1 MSETNDSIEIQAAY
15 LGGSRGQTGCATE
28 SISVPAGA
36 NVAGAI
42 AIIIARHPALS
53 EHLKTARWALNF
65 EFTSTDALLK
75 PGDELALIPPVQ
87 GGAPR
92 VLVTQEPLD
101 LQSSVEHV
109 VDDTIGATVIF
120 LGTVRNHN
128 RGKEVQSLHYEAYVP
143 MVEKQLEKIIDKIE
157 EKFEG
162 TRLFIAH
169 RYGELGIG
177 DISVLIAAASAHRAP
192 AFDAAREAIEQIK
205 VDVPIFKQEKTSD
218 GDTWIGWGGG

>member
-1 MSETNDSIEIQAAY
+1 MTMIKIQAAY
-15 LGGSRGQTGCATE
+15 LGGSRGDTGCASETIE
-28 SISVPAGA
+28 VPEQSSVAD
-36 NVAGAI
+36 AI
-42 AIIIARHPALS
+42 AIICEKHPSLKA
-53 EHLKTARWALNF
+53 HLATARWALNF
-65 EFTSTDALLK
+65 EFVDKSAALK

-92 VLVTQEPLD
+92 VLVTEDELN
-101 LQSSVEHV
+101 LQHAVKSVVNE
-109 VDDTIGATVIF
+109 TIGATVIF

-157 EKFEG
+157 EQFEG

-169 RYGELGIG
+169 RYGNLGIG
-177 DISVLIAAASAHRAP
+177 DVSVLIAAASAHRAP

-205 VDVPIFKQEKTSD
+205 VDVPIFKQETTSD

>member
-1 MSETNDSIEIQAAY
+1 MDIQAAY
-15 LGGSRGQTGCATE
+15 LGGARGQTGCAQETLCIPE
-28 SISVPAGA
+28 GSK
-36 NVAGAI
+36 VADAI
-42 AIIIARHPALS
+42 AIICERHPALKA
-53 EHLKTARWALNF
+53 HLETARWALNY
-65 EFTSTDALLK
+65 EFVDSNTPLN

-92 VLVTQEPLD
+92 VLVTQKPLD
-101 LQSSVEHV
+101 LQSAVQSVVNE
-109 VDDTIGATVIF
+109 TMGATVLF

-157 EKFEG
+157 TKIEG

-169 RYGELGIG
+169 RYGDLGIG

-205 VDVPIFKQEKTSD
+205 VDVPIFKQEKTAD
-218 GDTWIGWGGG
+218 GETWIGWGGG

>member
-1 MSETNDSIEIQAAY
+1 MMKIKAAY
-15 LGGSRGQTGCATE
+15 LGGSRGDTGCAEETIE
-28 SISVPAGA
+28 VPEQSSVAD
-36 NVAGAI
+36 AI
-42 AIIIARHPALS
+42 AIICEKHPSLNA
-53 EHLKTARWALNF
+53 HLGTARWALNF
-65 EFTSTDALLK
+65 EFVDQEATLK
-75 PGDELALIPPVQ
+75 AGDELALIPPVQ

-92 VLVTQEPLD
+92 VLVTEDELN
-101 LQSSVEHV
+101 LQHAVKAV
-109 VDDTIGATVIF
+109 VDDTMGATVLF

-128 RGKEVQSLHYEAYVP
+128 RGKEVESLHYEAYVP

-157 EKFEG
+157 GAFAD

-169 RYGELGIG
+169 RYGDLGIG
-177 DISVLIAAASAHRAP
+177 DVSVLIAAASAHRAP